1 VTPCIVSGDRIA
13 ARHPSAVRSCLL
25 AETGGVNI
33 RAMPR
38 LVMHVDLDA
47 FYAAI
52 EQRDRPQ
59 WRGLPV
65 VVGAEPGKRGVVAT
79 CSYEARRYGVHSAM
93 PMSEAVRRLPPETI
107 YVRPRMED
115 YAWASRQV
123 MAALEGIS
131 PVVEKVSI
139 DEAYLDVSGLERLV
153 GPPAVIGQRAKAA
166 IWEVVGLTASVGIG
180 PNRLIAKLASD
191 SHKPDGLTVVPPE
204 DVQAFLD
211 PMPLTVLR
219 GVGVKTASRL
229 QHPGLKTVGDV
240 RQLPLEALRHQL
252 GARAGTEIHLQ
263 ARGIADDRVYPAT
276 ERKSISKETTFAE
289 DVTDPALLRDT
300 LRWAAQEVGFLA
312 RHEGRKGAVVTLKI
326 RFRPFETHTRARTL
340 PVRTASD
347 GEIFRAAWS
356 LFEAEPWAGKPV
368 RLIGLGLSGWEE
380 VGGQA
385 DLLGSEAP
393 APHRHDERL
402 DETLDAIRRKFGK
415 GYLQRGF
422 TRRR

>member
-1 VTPCIVSGDRIA
+1 MT
-13 ARHPSAVRSCLL
+13 
-25 AETGGVNI
+25 
-33 RAMPR
+33 R

-52 EQRDRPQ
+52 EQRDHPE

-93 PMSEAVRRLPPETI
+93 PISEAARRLPPETV

-115 YAWASRQV
+115 YARVSRQV
-123 MAALEGIS
+123 MEALGTIS

-153 GPPAVIGQRAKAA
+153 GPPEVIGQRAKAA
-166 IWEVVGLTASVGIG
+166 IREAVGLTASVGIG

-191 SHKPDGLTVVPPE
+191 YHKPDGLTVVLPE
-204 DVQAFLD
+204 GVQAFLD

-219 GVGVKTASRL
+219 GVGDKTAPRL
-229 QHPGLKTVGDV
+229 QRLGLRTVGDV
-240 RQLPLEALRHQL
+240 RHLSLEELRRNL
-252 GARAGTEIHLQ
+252 GAQAGTRVYSQ

-289 DVTDPALLRDT
+289 DVTDPAVLRDT
-300 LRWAAQEVGFLA
+300 LRWAAQEVGFIA
-312 RHEGRKGAVVTLKI
+312 RHEGRKGAAVTLKI
-326 RFRPFETHTRARTL
+326 RFRPFETHTRSRTL
-340 PVRTASD
+340 PLRTASD
-347 GEIFRAAWS
+347 GDLFQAAWS

-380 VGGQA
+380 EGGVQA
-385 DLLGSEAP
+385 DLFGSEAP
-393 APHRHDERL
+393 DPHPRDERL
-402 DETLDAIRRKFGK
+402 DETLDSIRRRFGK
-415 GYLQRGF
+415 GYLQRGLS
-422 TRRR
+422 RRR